1 MATDIAAEEGALR
14 DGANAVAE
22 AKNSIEGR
30 IRNVRAEME
39 QLGGFWTGAAAGSFT
54 SLLTTWDEKAR
65 KLNDVLITLE
75 DALRGTERDQ
85 AASEESHQQ
94 TITGLGSMMGS

>member
-1 MATDIAAEEGALR
+1 MATNISAEEGALR
-14 DGANAVAE
+14 DGANAVADT
-22 AKNSIEGR
+22 KQSIDAR
-30 IRNVRAEME
+30 MAAIRGQIEEMRSY
-39 QLGGFWTGAAAGSFT
+39 WTGAAAGSFT
-54 SLLTTWDEKAR
+54 QLLNTWDEKGR

-94 TITGLGSMMGS
+94 TISGIGSIMGA

>member
-22 AKNSIEGR
+22 TKESIDR
-30 IRNVRAEME
+30 RMAAIRGQIEEMRSY
-39 QLGGFWTGAAAGSFT
+39 WTGAAAGSFT
-54 SLLTTWDEKAR
+54 QLLGTWDEKAR
-65 KLNDVLITLE
+65 KLNDVLVTLE

-85 AASEESHQQ
+85 AASEDSHQQ
-94 TITGLGSMMGS
+94 TISGIGSIMGA